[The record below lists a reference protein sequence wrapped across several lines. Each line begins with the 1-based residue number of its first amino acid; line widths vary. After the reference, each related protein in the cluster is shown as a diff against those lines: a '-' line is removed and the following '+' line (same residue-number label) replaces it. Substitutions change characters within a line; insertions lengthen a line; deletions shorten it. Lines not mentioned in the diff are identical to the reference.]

1 MRYFWENDVIY
12 SNFQPRIGT
21 RKINGGVKFSEIK
34 VQKNARCNVRNRL
47 KFGKLSRKTYCVRK
61 CKKNGYQE
69 FDHRGTLRAYVIR
82 LVYFSIWH
90 TLSSFDFV
98 RLPERGSVT
107 NSSHTTLDSETALVL
122 KNENETETGEDLLAE
137 RNNDA
142 TSSPIASSSASKN

>member
-1 MRYFWENDVIY
+1 MARYLQRPTCIVYENV
-12 SNFQPRIGT
+12 
-21 RKINGGVKFSEIK
+21 
-34 VQKNARCNVRNRL
+34 
-47 KFGKLSRKTYCVRK
+47 
-61 CKKNGYQE
+61 KNGYRE
-69 FDHRGTLRAYVIR
+69 FDQRGTLRAYVIR